1 MDEKKDL
8 KFCLFIIRY
17 RYRLDLLCDFG
28 LKLKLN
34 SNPFENSFENSV
46 FRKRKGKEFFFSPFL
61 SVSFG
66 PKGLSPSTQL
76 HSVQPSSAAQSACA
90 DAVLPS
96 LNATPGPRT
105 SVQSPSSSCPHLGN
119 RHPPS
124 SESSAIG
131 LAFHT

>member
-17 RYRLDLLCDFG
+17 KYRLDLLCDFG

-34 SNPFENSFENSV
+34 SNPFENSV

-66 PKGLSPSTQL
+66 PKGLSQ
-76 HSVQPSSAAQSACA
+76 
-90 DAVLPS
+90 
-96 LNATPGPRT
+96 
-105 SVQSPSSSCPHLGN
+105 
-119 RHPPS
+119 
-124 SESSAIG
+124 
-131 LAFHT
+131 